1 MIQYSLKCAY
11 DHSFDSWFAS
21 ADAYDKLA
29 ENGMVSCAVCG
40 STKVSK
46 AIMAPRVRTTK
57 GKEAPSAPT
66 LPTEKIRSRTG
77 HGRNAGAGGTK
88 FRIRRDEFRHRGT
101 FDAFGGRPRTR
112 HLWRGKTRRGQIP
125 DRRWDTRHPPTLYAD
140 AQIELTSSCVN
151 CAQHTKFAPVAL
163 VLL

>member
-1 MIQYSLKCAY
+1 MINWPKMAWCLVRFAVQPRSAKQSWRHACAPPRGK
-11 DHSFDSWFAS
+11 S
-21 ADAYDKLA
+21 AIRPNIAH
-29 ENGMVSCAVCG
+29 
-40 STKVSK
+40 
-46 AIMAPRVRTTK
+46 R
-57 GKEAPSAPT
+57 
-66 LPTEKIRSRTG
+66 KIRSGTG
-77 HGRNAGAGGTK
+77 HGGNAGTGGTK

-125 DRRWDTRHPPTLYAD
+125 DRRWDTRHPPALYAD